1 MNRTFQ
7 GVFVRFN
14 MDWSAKI
21 FGSENARNLTDLCI
35 VGAGLCPYHTDICKI
50 SRLSGA
56 SSLPLVSHR
65 SLVNLSSLF
74 INGAWL
80 TRTYYYNYH
89 TKPCVTCAYDM
100 NKPLWHCQGTHI
112 PRDTFGSS
120 LSRLNTQFRMINVLY
135 SQYTFLHTTCIRSLY
150 MPKLSLAR

>member
-50 SRLSGA
+50 SRLNGA
-56 SSLPLVSHR
+56 LSFLVSDI
-65 SLVNLSSLF
+65 SIVNLSSLF
-74 INGAWL
+74 ING
-80 TRTYYYNYH
+80 
-89 TKPCVTCAYDM
+89 V
-100 NKPLWHCQGTHI
+100 
-112 PRDTFGSS
+112 
-120 LSRLNTQFRMINVLY
+120 
-135 SQYTFLHTTCIRSLY
+135 
-150 MPKLSLAR
+150 